1 MEYTILL
8 TILFGSVLSQV
19 LPYFRKLSEGKINSF
34 DWNYAY
40 NLVVSSIWSSLLAL
54 PVYTTWTI
62 PEGVGDAVAML
73 MYFDS
78 YHHRNFLLELS
89 AHCTIYPRIYLS
101 RTFLRLLIMLLLRGL
116 LRQAVEL
123 SN

>member
-1 MEYTILL
+1 MEYTILI

-54 PVYTTWTI
+54 PIYTTWTI
-62 PEGVGDAVAML
+62 PEGIGDAFAI
-73 MYFDS
+73 
-78 YHHRNFLLELS
+78 HLL
-89 AHCTIYPRIYLS
+89 A
-101 RTFLRLLIMLLLRGL
+101 LLFGFGGYKLQLEGL
-116 LRQAVEL
+116 KYYKMIKGTKPTT
-123 SN
+123 N

>member
-62 PEGVGDAVAML
+62 PEGVGDTVAIHLLALLFGFGGYKLQLEGMDFL
-73 MYFDS
+73 YI
-78 YHHRNFLLELS
+78 HH
-89 AHCTIYPRIYLS
+89 
-101 RTFLRLLIMLLLRGL
+101 
-116 LRQAVEL
+116 V
-123 SN
+123 